1 MEKVLHTF
9 RTVINYDKLYI
20 SGGNAKRLV
29 VPLNS
34 NEKIVN
40 NREGIRGGARLWK

>member
-1 MEKVLHTF
+1 
-9 RTVINYDKLYI
+9 
-20 SGGNAKRLV
+20 
-29 VPLNS
+29 VPLGS